1 MSSTENSLMFA
12 GINVY
17 VFETK
22 LCSRG
27 LIFVVISGLVNF
39 LGTGIM
45 FAGIYFC
52 DLKTVANF
60 AKEIPRKY

>member
-1 MSSTENSLMFA
+1 MFA
-12 GINVY
+12 
-17 VFETK
+17 FFKTK
-22 LCSRG
+22 PCSRG